1 MSKISTKHIADEA
14 INNAKLANMT
24 QTTFKGRKTA
34 STGVPEDI
42 SMTDARTMLNV
53 EDGATSDQV
62 AADVA
67 VTDTDGHYIGT
78 DVEVILAEIGETR
91 HKAGWD
97 KYNTNTQPD
106 LSFVD
111 GTLTFSTTVKGGQSD
126 YSFWVNSKLFT
137 KTGTESVVIPDVT
150 GTYYTYFDQNGVL
163 QYTLESNINK
173 FFFYN
178 NSLCALIYWNATQT
192 KSIIFGAELHA
203 YQYPSAVHG
212 WAHNTFGALYGYGLA
227 IEGLSNGGDT
237 FTQVTSGSFRD
248 EDIQHL
254 IAAQSTA
261 PFIYRLGATGE
272 WTNTTATN
280 TIGHNAGGTYDVW
293 NEDTGSTWQLTEG
306 GSTTDFFI
314 TFFIDTPDLGGVNL
328 KKILSQSAYSTINN
342 ARNAIESEITRLV
355 TEGLPSPE
363 FIFIG
368 ALIVK
373 RDGQLQELSDGSLYL
388 DLRDVNGTGAGTGS
402 AGSNYAEDIIT
413 DTTNFNG
420 ILSVLDINVQRALDT
435 LDEISDATLPFTDIT
450 TGDVSTS
457 KHGFAPKGNGSA
469 AAFLNGQGAY
479 TTPAGSGNVSTSGT
493 PVINDFAKFVNAT
506 DIEGRSYAEVRTD
519 LNVEDGATADQDLSG
534 LVVKVTGSS
543 LVEDTEIAKIHA
555 SGSDDQDLSGLVV
568 KVTGSSLV
576 EDTEISKIHASGSD
590 DQDLSGLVVKVATK
604 SLVFDTEISKIHA
617 SGSDDQDLS
626 GLVVKVATKSLVFD
640 TEISKIHASG
650 SDDQDLSELV
660 VKVAGSSLVAD
671 TEIAKIH
678 AAVTVTDTAEID
690 LTLTGQDI
698 SASLKSGSID
708 ETKLDTS
715 VNASLDKADSAIQT
729 ASTKS
734 SLGLDT
740 TDDVEFDIIE
750 GTKFAYKGTN
760 INSQT
765 GTTYTL
771 VLTDS
776 AKWLKMSNAGAITLT
791 VPPTSGVA
799 FPIGTLVEIGM
810 YGAGEV
816 TIAPG
821 SGVTIRSGG
830 AFDTISVQYNVA
842 SIKKIGT
849 EEWWLVGCD
858 S

>member
-543 LVEDTEIAKIHA
+543 LVEDTEI
-555 SGSDDQDLSGLVV
+555 
-568 KVTGSSLV
+568 
-576 EDTEISKIHASGSD
+576 
-590 DQDLSGLVVKVATK
+590 
-604 SLVFDTEISKIHA
+604 SKIHA